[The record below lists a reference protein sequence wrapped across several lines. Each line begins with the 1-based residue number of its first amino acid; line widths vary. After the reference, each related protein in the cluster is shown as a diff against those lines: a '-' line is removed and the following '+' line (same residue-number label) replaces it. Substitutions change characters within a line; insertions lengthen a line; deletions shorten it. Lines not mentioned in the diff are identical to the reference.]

1 MVKPFIA
8 LSLLGLI
15 FSASAQEMS
24 GKQIYQLYC
33 MGCHD
38 PGPVHPGTAQ
48 LSRKRGKD
56 QAVIKGRQD
65 LAPEYIRQVV
75 RHGLIEM
82 PPFRPSEIN
91 EEQLQALI
99 AYLKGKKE
107 E

>member
-1 MVKPFIA
+1 MVKVFVA
-8 LSLLGLI
+8 LSLLGLV

-24 GKQIYQLYC
+24 GEKIYQLYC

-48 LSRKRGKD
+48 LSRKRSNNM
-56 QAVIKGRQD
+56 AVLKGRQD
-65 LAPEYIRQVV
+65 LAPEYIRHVV
-75 RHGLIEM
+75 RNGLIEM

-99 AYLKGKKE
+99 AYLKNKE

>member
-1 MVKPFIA
+1 MVKVFVA
-8 LSLLGLI
+8 LNLLGLV

-24 GKQIYQLYC
+24 GERIYQLYC

-38 PGPVHPGTAQ
+38 PGSVHPGTAQ
-48 LSRKRGKD
+48 LSRKRGND
-56 QAVIKGRQD
+56 MAVLKGRQD
-65 LAPEYIRQVV
+65 LASAYIHHVV
-75 RHGLIEM
+75 RNGLIEM

-99 AYLKGKKE
+99 AYLKSKE